1 MAEKAKRIVVL
12 GLGGGGGKIVAT
24 LAAEPTLD
32 GNVTLAVADTDQR
45 ALEGLEG
52 VVQVP
57 LGRDWAW
64 KDGCGGNST
73 KGEKAAAIAAGDLR
87 QLVTGAD
94 LVIVVAGLGGGTGA
108 GAARVMAR
116 HLRELEVMNLFVA
129 TLPFSFEGNW
139 RCHQAEKDLEILRGM
154 CETAMSIPN
163 DLLFADLPANTAIA
177 DAFEASNRLLARGIN
192 GLVRLPQ
199 ATAILTVDF
208 AALRNLLR
216 EKPGVCTLGIG
227 YGSGPDRWQEVA
239 RNFFACPLVGGP
251 ENLARTDAAILTL
264 IGGET
269 LSVGEIQSCMA
280 ALQQQFPRTAKI
292 MVGAYSDPRMRDS
305 LQLTGL
311 VCRFAGEPAIPPA
324 ARENAAAAGAVITPG
339 RRAGK
344 RRPAAGG
351 AGTGV
356 QGELLLQEPALGIF
370 SSTAATTV
378 DGENLDI
385 PTFQRRGV
393 YLDEGT

>member
-1 MAEKAKRIVVL
+1 MAEKTKRIVVL
-12 GLGGGGGKIVAT
+12 GLGGGGGRIVAT

-32 GNVTLAVADTDQR
+32 ENVTLAVADTDQR
-45 ALEGLEG
+45 ALEEASGA
-52 VVQVP
+52 VQIP

-73 KGEKAAAIAAGDLR
+73 KGEKAAAIASGDLR
-87 QLVTGAD
+87 QLVVGAD

-139 RCHQAEKDLEILRGM
+139 RCHQAEKDLEILRGT
-154 CETAMSIPN
+154 CETVMSIPN
-163 DLLFADLPANTAIA
+163 DLLFAELPANTAIS
-177 DAFEASNRLLARGIN
+177 DAFEASNRLLARGVN

-216 EKPGVCTLGIG
+216 EKPGACTLGIG
-227 YGSGPDRWQEVA
+227 HGDGPDRWQVVA

-264 IGGET
+264 IGGEN
-269 LSVGEIQSCMA
+269 LSIGEIQNCMA
-280 ALQQQFPRTAKI
+280 AIQQQFPRTAKI
-292 MVGAYSDPRMRDS
+292 MVGAYSDPRMRDG

-311 VCRFAGEPAIPPA
+311 VCRFAGDPAIPSA
-324 ARENAAAAGAVITPG
+324 AKECAAERGAVITPG
-339 RRAGK
+339 RRGK
-344 RRPAAGG
+344 RRQAPEAG
-351 AGTGV
+351 GV

-370 SSTAATTV
+370 SSTAPTTV